1 MDSNNQY
8 SRKKFLRTLGVS
20 SVSAFLGSSVL
31 LTGCSS
37 EEGDS
42 SQMGGET
49 MGTQADPLHTASVQ
63 LYTFRNE
70 LNEDIP
76 GTLQRIADLGYKFVE
91 TYDFS
96 EEMSYEEVGQMLRDA
111 GLSVSSMHSEIPLGE
126 TGERALR
133 RAEAFDND
141 KVIWHGWPE
150 DERYQTED
158 GIKELAEIYNEASD
172 FLQSNGLQFGLH
184 NHWWEMRV
192 DENGNYPFETLVNYI
207 SDDIFFEID
216 TYWVKTAGQDP
227 AEIIRKY
234 GDRVEFLHI
243 KDGDAEWSEDL
254 GEGPHDPM
262 VPVGQGSQDFEAIVD
277 ACGDSHTWFVVELD
291 ESAMDIFQA
300 AGESIDY
307 LIENNMAKA
316 DRTTA

>member
-1 MDSNNQY
+1 MKSDNRY
-8 SRKKFLRTLGVS
+8 SRKKFLKTLGVGG
-20 SVSAFLGSSVL
+20 VSAFLGSSYL

-37 EEGDS
+37 GENETA
-42 SQMGGET
+42 QMGEAAAE
-49 MGTQADPLHTASVQ
+49 ADPLHTISIQ
-63 LYTFRNE
+63 LYTFRNQ

-76 GTLQRIADLGYKFVE
+76 GTLQRVADMGYKYVE

-96 EEMSYEEVGQMLRDA
+96 EEMNYEQVGQMLRDA
-111 GLSVSSMHSEIPLGE
+111 GLSVSSMHSVIPLGE
-126 TGERALR
+126 VGEKALR
-133 RAEAFDND
+133 RAEAYDND

-150 DERYQTED
+150 DERYQTEE
-158 GIKELAEIYNEASD
+158 GIKELAGIYNEASQ

-192 DENGNYPFETLVNYI
+192 DEDGSYPFEKLAPLI
-207 SDDIFFEID
+207 DDEIFFEID

-227 AEIIRKY
+227 AEIINKY

-262 VPVGQGSQDFEAIVD
+262 VPVGQGSQDFEAIVE
-277 ACGDSHTWFVVELD
+277 ACGDSHTWMVVELD
-291 ESAMDIFQA
+291 ESAFDVFDA
-300 AGESIDY
+300 AEQSFDY
-307 LIENNMAKA
+307 LQENNMAKA
-316 DRTTA
+316 ERAMS